1 MKIEEVIKILE
12 FIFGTEEEH
21 IRYEE
26 AWSDNTLSCWRVE
39 ILNKEWNEWDLLK
52 NLYFKNGKLDLN
64 YNRKKEI
71 KEQIEELQK
80 ELKNLQEN

>member
-1 MKIEEVIKILE
+1 MEMKEVKKILD

-26 AWSDNTLSCWRVE
+26 DWSNNALSCLRVE
-39 ILNKEWNEWDLLK
+39 ILNKEWGEWDLLK
-52 NLYFKNGKLDLN
+52 KLYFKNGKLDLN

-71 KEQIEELQK
+71 KEQMEKLQK
-80 ELKNLQEN
+80 ELENL